1 MKKIIYIFLSLL
13 LFAGCNE
20 TVSDA
25 KQETVLPQ
33 IYPDYI
39 GVTIPVNIAP
49 LNFCMADETAER
61 IDAVVTDSHGHRLHS
76 QSNCQAGKRDLL
88 LFWGE
93 GGGAVDFD
101 LDDWHTLLAQNP
113 GDSLIVTVSA
123 KYADGWH
130 TYQPFSL
137 YVSPDSIDYGLCYR
151 LIAPGY
157 EVWSKMGI
165 YERDLSTFD
174 ERPLIE
180 NTQFEGCVNCHSFN
194 RGNPADMSLHIRGPH
209 SATLLRHSL
218 SFMDG
223 TGDGGQHSPLL
234 RGGDGGG
241 VTAYNTKTDQTLGFC
256 VYPYW
261 HPSGRYIAYSNNTTR
276 QLFHSANPN
285 RIEVFD
291 EASDI
296 QVYDVEK
303 NELIPLPVVGE
314 ASKLCSV
321 VGEASKLCRDTL
333 FHRNPAEQDIIYETF
348 PVFSADGR
356 SLYFCAAKN
365 SVECRDE
372 SLEFATA
379 IPIPDVSS
387 PTRSLSA
394 DGKAVA
400 NSTLYTL
407 HSTPET
413 AVANSTLYTLNSKL
427 NEIHYNLYR
436 IDFDPAT
443 GTFGN
448 RIDTI
453 IDAAH
458 GSPLSFGEGSGVG
471 FSVSFPRPSYD
482 GRFLCYT
489 LSDYG
494 QFSIWHHEA
503 DLWLLDLRTGV
514 SRPMT
519 EANSDDTE
527 SFHNWSANS
536 RWLVFSSRRDDGLFT
551 RAYFCHVDTNGV
563 VTKAFMLPQRN
574 PRRFYR
580 DRFLS
585 FNVPEF
591 IIGPTRFDTQQA
603 IRLINDESRKNFGVR
618 KPNGH

>member
-1 MKKIIYIFLSLL
+1 MKQVLYILITLL
-13 LFAGCNE
+13 LLVSCTE

-25 KQETVLPQ
+25 KQENVQPQ
-33 IYPDYI
+33 IYPDYL

-49 LNFCMADETAER
+49 LCFNMADETALR
-61 IDAVVTDSHGHRLHS
+61 IDAVITDSHGNSLHS
-76 QSNCQAGKRDLL
+76 QSSPLL
-88 LFWGE
+88 GGGD
-93 GGGAVDFD
+93 GGGAIDFD
-101 LDDWHTLLAQNP
+101 LDDWHALLDRNR
-113 GDSLIVTVSA
+113 GDSLSVTVSA
-123 KYADGWH
+123 KFDDGWH
-130 TYQPFSL
+130 TYRPFSI

-165 YERDLSTFD
+165 YERDLSSFD

-209 SATLLRHSL
+209 GATLLCHDEHPSPN
-218 SFMDG
+218 
-223 TGDGGQHSPLL
+223 THHPSPLI
-234 RGGDGGG
+234 
-241 VTAYNTKTDQTLGFC
+241 AYNTKTNQTLGLC

-261 HPSGRYIAYSNNTTR
+261 HPSGHYIAYSTNTTR
-276 QLFHSANPN
+276 QLFHSADRN

-291 EASDI
+291 EASDL

-303 NELIPLPVVGE
+303 NELLLSPLL
-314 ASKLCSV
+314 KQDSV
-321 VGEASKLCRDTL
+321 
-333 FHRNPAEQDIIYETF
+333 YETY

-356 SLYFCAAKN
+356 SLYFCAA
-365 SVECRDE
+365 RA
-372 SLEFATA
+372 L
-379 IPIPDVSS
+379 
-387 PTRSLSA
+387 
-394 DGKAVA
+394 
-400 NSTLYTL
+400 
-407 HSTPET
+407 PEG
-413 AVANSTLYTLNSKL
+413 SHQLDS
-427 NEIHYNLYR
+427 IHYSLCR

-448 RIDTI
+448 RIDI
-453 IDAAH
+453 VIDAASH
-458 GSPLSFGEGSGVG
+458 TPLPLGKGLGDRL
-471 FSVSFPRPSYD
+471 SVSFPRPSYD

-503 DLWLLDLRTGV
+503 DLWLLDLATGE

-519 EANSDDTE
+519 AANSDDTE
-527 SFHNWSANS
+527 SFHNWSTNS

-551 RAYFCHVDTNGV
+551 RPYFCHVDVDGRV
-563 VTKAFMLPQRN
+563 SKAFMLPQRN

-585 FNVPEF
+585 FNVPDF
-591 IIGPTRFDTQQA
+591 IIAPTRFDGRKA
-603 IRLINDESRKNFGVR
+603 CRLINDEYRKDFGVR
-618 KPNGH
+618 QYVEH